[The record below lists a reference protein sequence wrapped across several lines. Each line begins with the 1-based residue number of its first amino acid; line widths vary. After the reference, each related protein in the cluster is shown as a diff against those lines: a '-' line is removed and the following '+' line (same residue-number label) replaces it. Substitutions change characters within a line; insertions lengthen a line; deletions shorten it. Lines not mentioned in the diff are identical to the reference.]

1 MKQPKNSSQHFP
13 WYPGDLFNLSSSRG
27 IVHVG
32 FHSCPILYPRECF
45 FFPCPFLSPTA
56 KVPEQRPAGW
66 YEFQILLDAYLPQQ
80 LCSGC
85 LGMVCYSLSGVLS
98 KSRSSLSNFVPGTV
112 LRKKYISYLCWLCYM
127 AANKDLSNCLTSHEP
142 S

>member
-1 MKQPKNSSQHFP
+1 MQVAKVIGTNRWNNPRIVASTFHGIQGIFSIFLPHEE
-13 WYPGDLFNLSSSRG
+13 LSTWAST
-27 IVHVG
+27 HVQY
-32 FHSCPILYPRECF
+32 CILENTSFSPA
-45 FFPCPFLSPTA
+45 PFLSPPA

-98 KSRSSLSNFVPGTV
+98 KSRSLLSNFVPGTV
-112 LRKKYISYLCWLCYM
+112 LRKKYIS
-127 AANKDLSNCLTSHEP
+127 LSMLALLHGSE
-142 S
+142 